1 MSGSHDEDAALMLRV
16 QRGDLAAFETLVERY
31 RQPIFSFIQRTL
43 QNLDDSDDLAQQ
55 VFVQAWKASDRYR
68 VTARFSTW
76 LFTIARNLC
85 LNELRRRGRH
95 PTESLDAPRET
106 QEGPLEREFPAGDAE
121 PVTGE
126 ILLGELEARI
136 EEALGDLPEVQRSA
150 LLLFREKDLS
160 YDEIARILGVSISA
174 TKSLI
179 HRARETLKRR
189 LKPYLRTGAWEPGPH
204 SGGPN
209 SHPSTPET
217 FPRPRV

>member
-1 MSGSHDEDAALMLRV
+1 MTASHDEDAALMLRV
-16 QRGDLAAFETLVERY
+16 QRGDLAAFETLVEKY
-31 RQPIFSFIQRTL
+31 RQPVFNFIQRTI
-43 QNLDDSDDLAQQ
+43 QNLEDTEDLAQQ
-55 VFVQAWKASDRYR
+55 VFVQAWKAAGRYR

-95 PTESLDAPRET
+95 PTESLDAPRESD
-106 QEGPLEREFPAGDAE
+106 EGPIDREFAGPDPA

-126 ILLGELEARI
+126 ILVGELEARI
-136 EEALGDLPEVQRSA
+136 EEALADLPEGQRSA
-150 LLLFREKDLS
+150 LLLFREKELP

-189 LKPYLRTGAWEPGPH
+189 LKPYLRTGAWEAGGSPRGPAAA
-204 SGGPN
+204 S
-209 SHPSTPET
+209 ET
-217 FPRPRV
+217 FPGPRF

>member
-1 MSGSHDEDAALMLRV
+1 MLRV

-43 QNLDDSDDLAQQ
+43 QNLDDSEDLAQQ
-55 VFVQAWKASDRYR
+55 VFVQAWKASGRYR
-68 VTARFSTW
+68 VAARFSTW

-106 QEGPLEREFPAGDAE
+106 QEGPVEREFPVTDAE

-189 LKPYLRTGAWEPGPH
+189 LKPYLRTGTWEPGPTPE
-204 SGGPN
+204 GPA
-209 SHPSTPET
+209 STPET